1 MKLFRLLLA
10 TIAALVGLLA
20 VNLGLAQEGSGPSV
34 GQRVDQAIGEI
45 RQEARQFAGQ
55 VREKFD
61 QVRARV
67 EQMSVAARVYARIRW
82 DKTLNQAAVD
92 VDVDKD
98 GVATLTGTV
107 PSEAAKA
114 KASSLAGD
122 TIGIERV
129 VNNLQIV
136 ASTPNQPH

>member
-1 MKLFRLLLA
+1 MKLVHS
-10 TIAALVGLLA
+10 LVAFVVAIGSLLA
-20 VNLGLAQEGSGPSV
+20 VSVGLAQEKPGPTV

-45 RQEARQFAGQ
+45 RQEARDLAVQ
-55 VREKFD
+55 VREKFE

-67 EQMSVAARVYARIRW
+67 EQMGVAARVYARVHW
-82 DKTLNQAAVD
+82 DKALSQASIS

-114 KASSLAGD
+114 KAASLANY
-122 TIGIERV
+122 TVGIQRV
-129 VNNLQIV
+129 VNNLDVI
-136 ASTPNQPH
+136 TPVK